1 MQWKEEYALGIAE
14 IDSQHQN
21 LFRLFGYIADSISHK
36 ERWSHTHFGLV
47 QLREFA
53 RIHFAVEEALMR
65 LFGWEG
71 AEDHEQD
78 HLHFFVRLDEIERR
92 SLTENISSEMVT
104 FLESWLTGHI
114 MVTDKAYARH
124 ILSGA
129 PVVASF

>member
-1 MQWKEEYALGIAE
+1 
-14 IDSQHQN
+14 
-21 LFRLFGYIADSISHK
+21 
-36 ERWSHTHFGLV
+36 
-47 QLREFA
+47 
-53 RIHFAVEEALMR
+53 MR

-71 AEDHEQD
+71 AEGHEQD